1 MAIILYVALKSDI
14 VICNFGGAG
23 LGLPDQDSVQAQP
36 VTENTEPHPVTDQRQ
51 TQPVTEQRQTQPVTE
66 KSQTQPVT
74 EKSGTQPVTYKTQT
88 HPVTEKT
95 QTQSVTDKTQTQS
108 VTDKTQTQQFTDKTQ
123 TKSVT
128 DKTQTQSVT
137 DKSQTQSVID
147 KTQTQQI
154 IEKTQTQPIS
164 QKTQSVTDKT
174 QTQSVTDKTQTQSV
188 TDKTK
193 TQAVTVKTLTQP
205 VTDKTQTQFVT
216 EKTQT
221 QDVSTAVIESATN
234 QDIIKLDTTVPP
246 SMISSPIGQNLQ
258 LAIYDLAWPNIKLKP
273 SVSPLYTENSTNVVD
288 LASKLN
294 LTSQGFDGDSNPSL
308 PSGGD
313 PPPAPDPIPAP
324 TIKTETQT
332 KDASKVV
339 TESAVT
345 SNIPALDTTVSNT
358 LKSPTIALNSQ
369 MYILDWPNIK
379 LKSYVDSLYT
389 GSATTEVAFTF
400 PYKSVASAYDIG
412 CHTDYNVMPVTLT
425 NFCSL

>member
-1 MAIILYVALKSDI
+1 MAIILCVASKLDI

-36 VTENTEPHPVTDQRQ
+36 VTENTQPHLVTDQRQ
-51 TQPVTEQRQTQPVTE
+51 TQPVTEQGQTQPVTE

-74 EKSGTQPVTYKTQT
+74 
-88 HPVTEKT
+88 
-95 QTQSVTDKTQTQS
+95 DKTQ
-108 VTDKTQTQQFTDKTQ
+108 
-123 TKSVT
+123 
-128 DKTQTQSVT
+128 
-137 DKSQTQSVID
+137 
-147 KTQTQQI
+147 
-154 IEKTQTQPIS
+154 
-164 QKTQSVTDKT
+164 TQSVTDKT

-188 TDKTK
+188 TDKTQ
-193 TQAVTVKTLTQP
+193 TQS
-205 VTDKTQTQFVT
+205 VTDKTQTQSVT
-216 EKTQT
+216 EKIQT
-221 QDVSTAVIESATN
+221 QDVSTAVTESASN
-234 QDIIKLDTTVPP
+234 QDIIKLDTTVQP
-246 SMISSPIGQNLQ
+246 SMLSSPIGQNLQ
-258 LAIYDLAWPNIKLKP
+258 WSIYDLAWPNIKLKP
-273 SVSPLYTENSTNVVD
+273 SVSQLYTGNSTNVVD
-288 LASKLN
+288 CAVLCFRNSLCTSFTYNKQYCYLYQSFNVDDVDAVAVASKLN

-389 GSATTEVAFTF
+389 GSATTEVACAILCFRNSFCTSFT
-400 PYKSVASAYDIG
+400 YKIQYCCLYQSFNVGDVDAVIG
-412 CHTDYNVMPVTLT
+412 YNTFVKI
-425 NFCSL
+425 NI